1 MWAIAQRIFVWSIT
15 FGLGSFLFN
24 LGVGFTVWVGMD
36 FVMEA
41 ALSAIQ
47 SHVSGIPSD
56 LLAILQLMGFST
68 GLSLLASAMV
78 TGVGMKALMKK
89 STFGKMTA

>member
-1 MWAIAQRIFVWSIT
+1 MRALLERAFAWAIT
-15 FGLGSFLFN
+15 FGLGSFAFN

-36 FVMEA
+36 FIMDS